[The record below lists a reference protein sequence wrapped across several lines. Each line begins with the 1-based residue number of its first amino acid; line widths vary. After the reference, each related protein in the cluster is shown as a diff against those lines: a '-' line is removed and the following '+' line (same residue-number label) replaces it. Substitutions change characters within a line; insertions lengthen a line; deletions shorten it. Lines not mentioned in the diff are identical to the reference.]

1 MIDPKVHRLALEIL
15 RQHTSTFMTMLE
27 AVKIARQLIRDQ
39 VTKEEVL
46 SRFCKLS
53 DQVMTE
59 VFKCNIPADCF
70 CSTCDT
76 EALIFNFQFS
86 EQIIRFIE
94 TAVGDRIRE
103 IKRTNSGEQP

>member
-1 MIDPKVHRLALEIL
+1 M
-15 RQHTSTFMTMLE
+15 
-27 AVKIARQLIRDQ
+27 
-39 VTKEEVL
+39 TKEEVL

-53 DQVMTE
+53 YQVMTE

-76 EALIFNFQFS
+76 EALDFQFS